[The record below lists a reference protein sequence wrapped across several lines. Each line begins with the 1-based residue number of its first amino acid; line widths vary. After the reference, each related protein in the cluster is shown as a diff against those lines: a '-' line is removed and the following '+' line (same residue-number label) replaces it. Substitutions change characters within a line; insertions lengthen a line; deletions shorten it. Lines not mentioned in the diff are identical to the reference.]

1 MQVGVSFLGW
11 KSFPFALPCSIY
23 NYKPI
28 LWTMKISQTSKL
40 VSTRRIITWKEG
52 TANLLII
59 DGAPKKGLKENVRE
73 QILGLDCCKLPKV
86 SKGQCERKSKY
97 GQTPFT
103 EKAAVRGHSETL
115 LPRWNTTD
123 TYIRAL
129 QRLTL
134 VFHIQ
139 LCLIDR
145 ISVYLILL

>member
-1 MQVGVSFLGW
+1 MGKCRLWVNVAWVNVAKHLNLFRQNHNMERRES
-11 KSFPFALPCSIY
+11 
-23 NYKPI
+23 KP
-28 LWTMKISQTSKL
+28 LDNCWS
-40 VSTRRIITWKEG
+40 
-52 TANLLII
+52 
-59 DGAPKKGLKENVRE
+59 PKKGPQRKCEGTNIGTR
-73 QILGLDCCKLPKV
+73 QSQAAKSI
-86 SKGQCERKSKY
+86 QCERKSKY